1 MLYCFMLCYA
11 VLCYDMLCYDML
23 CHVMIRHGH
32 ITMSVCLSVRPSVR
46 LSILLTCSRSRPI
59 I

>member
-1 MLYCFMLCYA
+1 MLYCIMLCYA

-32 ITMSVCLSVRPSVR
+32 ITMSVRPSVR
-46 LSILLTCSRSRPI
+46 SSVHPSDLFS
-59 I
+59 